1 MPFRRRPV
9 QVLVPSSRPPRSSAR
24 VGGAVLAL
32 GAVLAVGGCGGN
44 QFGAEPPPAPPSSML
59 PSTVQ
64 TGPLQITIQNDK
76 DLAKRPFLI
85 VKGADL
91 PTQLETKDIITG
103 NGREAQK
110 TDTVTVQYVGV
121 IARNS
126 QEFDASW
133 DKGEPATFPL
143 DQVIPGFRDGIAG
156 MKEGGRRQIIMP
168 PDQAYGAEG
177 AGSTIGPNETLIFI
191 VDLIKIA

>member
-1 MPFRRRPV
+1 
-9 QVLVPSSRPPRSSAR
+9 
-24 VGGAVLAL
+24 VLAL
-32 GAVLAVGGCGGN
+32 GAVLAVGGCAGN
-44 QFGAEPPPAPPSSML
+44 KFAAQPPPAPPSSMA
-59 PSTVQ
+59 PSDVPS
-64 TGPLQITIQNDK
+64 GPLQITIQNEK
-76 DLAKRPFLI
+76 DLSKRPFLV

-103 NGREAQK
+103 TGRVAAK

-121 IARNS
+121 IARDS

-133 DKGEPATFPL
+133 DTGQPATFSL

-168 PDQAYGAEG
+168 PAQAYGAQG
-177 AGSTIGPNETLIFI
+177 AGSKIGPNETLIFV

>member
-1 MPFRRRPV
+1 MQVPV
-9 QVLVPSSRPPRSSAR
+9 LSSRPRKSVAR
-24 VGGAVLAL
+24 ASCAALAL
-32 GAVLAVGGCGGN
+32 GAVLAVSGCGGSK
-44 QFGAEPPPAPPSSML
+44 FGAEPPKAPPSSAL

-64 TGPLQITIQNDK
+64 TGPLQITVQNQND
-76 DLAKRPFLI
+76 LTKRPFLV

-91 PTQLETKDIITG
+91 PTQLETKDLIPG
-103 NGREAQK
+103 NGREATK

-133 DKGEPATFPL
+133 DNGAPATFSL
-143 DQVIPGFRDGIAG
+143 DQVIPGFRNGIAG

-168 PDQAYGAEG
+168 PDQAYGSQG
-177 AGSTIGPNETLIFI
+177 AGSKIGPDETLIFI

>member
-9 QVLVPSSRPPRSSAR
+9 QRPVRSSRRRKAAA
-24 VGGAVLAL
+24 GGAALTL
-32 GAVLAVGGCGGN
+32 GAVLAVSGCGGDG
-44 QFGAEPPPAPPSSML
+44 FGAEPPKAPPSSAL

-64 TGPLQITIQNDK
+64 TGPLRITIQNEN
-76 DLAKRPFLI
+76 DLTKRPFLV

-91 PTQLETKDIITG
+91 PTKLETKDIIVGT
-103 NGREAQK
+103 GREATK

-133 DKGEPATFPL
+133 DRGQPSTFTL
-143 DQVIPGFRDGIAG
+143 GDKVIPGFRDGIAG

-168 PDQAYGAEG
+168 PDQAYGSQG
-177 AGSTIGPNETLIFI
+177 VGSQIGPDETLIFI